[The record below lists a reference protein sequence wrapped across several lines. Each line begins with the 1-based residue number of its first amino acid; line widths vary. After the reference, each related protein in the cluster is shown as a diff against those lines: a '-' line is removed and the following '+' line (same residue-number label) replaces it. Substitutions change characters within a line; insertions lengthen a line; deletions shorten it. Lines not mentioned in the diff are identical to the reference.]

1 MKNDRLVT
9 MLFVMLVITSSS
21 CKKTYTCVCSG
32 GFAGGTTETKIKAVN
47 RQQAHR
53 QCTKDNPPYNKDM
66 ADGMYCE
73 LK

>member
-1 MKNDRLVT
+1 MKNYSLIA
-9 MLFVMLVITSSS
+9 MLFILLAATSSS
-21 CKKTYTCVCSG
+21 CKKTYTCVCRG
-32 GFAGGTTETKIKAVN
+32 GLAGWTTETQIAAAN